1 VKENAMKTYQG
12 YLRELGQAEVNSRNK
27 SVEYTY
33 VEIGDQM
40 IKKLTSFSGLDSK
53 LNNALGKTVSLHV
66 NGNYLVALTTEDG
79 QTYCT
84 EKFGLL
90 PWLATLIC
98 VVMGALFSVVII
110 GLPFLLAG
118 LQSLNVMLK
127 AKSGAELPKAVEIP
141 R

>member
-1 VKENAMKTYQG
+1 MKTYQG
-12 YLRELGQAEVNSRNK
+12 FLRELGQATVNSRNK

-33 VEIGDQM
+33 IEIGDKM
-40 IKKLTSFSGLDSK
+40 IKKITSFSGLDGK
-53 LNNALGKTVSLHV
+53 LNNALGKSITLHV

-79 QTYCT
+79 KTYCT
-84 EKFGLL
+84 EKFGLM

-118 LQSLNVMLK
+118 LQSLNVMIK
-127 AKSGAELPKAVEIP
+127 AKSGTELPNAIEIP

>member
-1 VKENAMKTYQG
+1 MKTYQG
-12 YLRELGQAEVNSRNK
+12 YLRELGQATVNSRNK

-33 VEIGDQM
+33 IEIGDQM
-40 IKKLTSFSGLDSK
+40 IKKITSFSGLDGK
-53 LNNALGKTVSLHV
+53 LNNALGKSITLHV
-66 NGNYLVALTTEDG
+66 NGNYLVALTTEDDK
-79 QTYCT
+79 TYCT
-84 EKFGLL
+84 EKFGLM
-90 PWLATLIC
+90 PWLATLVC

-127 AKSGAELPKAVEIP
+127 AKSGTELPKAIEIP

>member
-1 VKENAMKTYQG
+1 MKTYQG
-12 YLRELGQAEVNSRNK
+12 FLRELGQATVNSRNK

-33 VEIGDQM
+33 IEIGDQM
-40 IKKLTSFSGLDSK
+40 IKKITSFSGLDGK
-53 LNNALGKTVSLHV
+53 LNNALAKSITLHV

-79 QTYCT
+79 KTYCT
-84 EKFGLL
+84 EKFGLM

-98 VVMGALFSVVII
+98 VVMGAVFSVVII

-118 LQSLNVMLK
+118 LQSLNVMIK
-127 AKSGAELPKAVEIP
+127 AKSGTELPNAIEIP

>member
-1 VKENAMKTYQG
+1 MKTYQG
-12 YLRELGQAEVNSRNK
+12 FLRELGQATVNSRNK

-33 VEIGDQM
+33 IEIGDQM
-40 IKKLTSFSGLDSK
+40 INKITSFSGLDSK
-53 LNNALGKTVSLHV
+53 LNNALGKSITLHV

-79 QTYCT
+79 KTYCT
-84 EKFGLL
+84 EKFGFM

-127 AKSGAELPKAVEIP
+127 AKSGAELPKALEIP